1 MNWERG
7 VLLRKQ
13 MANGFVKNYM
23 VLNVYFKTGSKWI
36 FHNGLPM
43 TYNKAFR
50 IHIMEVMIR
59 NNTNVS
65 ETGDN
70 VVENVLHK
78 DLSSY
83 EVIGILKIK

>member
-59 NNTNVS
+59 NNTFDAFNCQI
-65 ETGDN
+65 N
-70 VVENVLHK
+70 KLIHHIH
-78 DLSSY
+78 DLY
-83 EVIGILKIK
+83 TK